1 VILVAVLGYREIAIS
16 ARLLALLMAGE
27 IGVLLALDIAI
38 LARHGISALPAA
50 SFSPHQVTGPGMGV
64 ALMFAFVSF
73 IGFESAA
80 LYGKEAKNPRR
91 SVPRATYAAVTL
103 IAVFYALTSWLA
115 VGAVGTGK
123 VREVATKQ
131 MGDLFFTLGD
141 DFLGTAGS
149 IGLQILLCTS
159 LFAATLA
166 LHSAANRYTQV
177 LAEDGLLPASLGAEH
192 VRYGSPH
199 RASVAQSI
207 LTAVVVAGFAV
218 EGLDPYADLTTSM
231 LGLGTLGIV
240 VLQAVAALSVL
251 GLRLRRGRGHGSA
264 AGGWWREVVAPAL
277 GFAGLCASVW
287 LVVGNFD
294 MLTGSPDPLIAE
306 LPWLLVAV
314 AVSGLCYAAWLRF
327 ARPDRYR
334 QLGSRHLAE
343 HVPPPASGPPLST
356 TAPAPVPAAAGIHD
370 REAGGHHARSA

>member
-1 VILVAVLGYREIAIS
+1 
-16 ARLLALLMAGE
+16 
-27 IGVLLALDIAI
+27 
-38 LARHGISALPAA
+38 
-50 SFSPHQVTGPGMGV
+50 
-64 ALMFAFVSF
+64 
-73 IGFESAA
+73 
-80 LYGKEAKNPRR
+80 
-91 SVPRATYAAVTL
+91 
-103 IAVFYALTSWLA
+103 

-314 AVSGLCYAAWLRF
+314 TVSGLCYAAWLRF